1 MDTKTLMSVAEFDRL
16 AEPDELSYE
25 LDEGEL
31 VVMTKP
37 RPLHNKIAERLFRA
51 LDRYLEAHPVGEVLI
66 FEYLFVL
73 GPTIKRAP
81 DVSFLRSERAKQIDP
96 NADIP
101 GAPDLAV
108 EVLSPNDTA
117 SAMRRKIRQYFAA
130 GAQCVWIVYP
140 ETREVEV
147 WKQPS
152 KAKVVF
158 RKPTFWT
165 RPICSLA
172 SPFASARFSPDP
184 HSDSSV
190 FQYCAAHPLRLL
202 WAFPK

>member
-1 MDTKTLMSVAEFDRL
+1 MGAKTLMSVEEFDRL
-16 AEPDELSYE
+16 EEPDELSYE

-37 RPLHNKIAERLFRA
+37 RPLHNRIAERLYRA
-51 LDRYLEAHPVGEVLI
+51 LSRYLESHQVGEAFI

-73 GPTIKRAP
+73 GPNIKRAP
-81 DVSFLRSERAKQIDP
+81 DVSFLRAERANQIDP

-108 EVLSPNDTA
+108 EVLSPNDTV
-117 SAMRRKIRQYFAA
+117 SAVRRKIRQYFAA

-147 WKQPS
+147 WREASRPQ
-152 KAKVVF
+152 VVLQETDVLETPDLLPGF
-158 RKPTFWT
+158 
-165 RPICSLA
+165 SLRVGA
-172 SPFASARFSPDP
+172 LFG
-184 HSDSSV
+184 
-190 FQYCAAHPLRLL
+190 
-202 WAFPK
+202 

>member
-1 MDTKTLMSVAEFDRL
+1 MDAKTLMSVEEFDRL

-37 RPLHNKIAERLFRA
+37 RPLHNRIAERLFRA
-51 LDRYLEAHPVGEVLI
+51 LDRYLETYPVGEVFI

-73 GPTIKRAP
+73 GPTTKRAP
-81 DVSFLRSERAKQIDP
+81 DVSFLRSERAKKIDP
-96 NADIP
+96 HVDIP

-108 EVLSPNDTA
+108 EVLSPTDTV

-130 GAQCVWIVYP
+130 GTQCVWIVYP
-140 ETREVEV
+140 ETREVEI

-152 KAKVVF
+152 QPQKVLQETDVLEDTDLL
-158 RKPTFWT
+158 PG
-165 RPICSLA
+165 
-172 SPFASARFSPDP
+172 FA
-184 HSDSSV
+184 
-190 FQYCAAHPLRLL
+190 LRVGAL
-202 WAFPK
+202 FG

>member
-1 MDTKTLMSVAEFDRL
+1 MDTKTLMSVEEFDRL

-37 RPLHNKIAERLFRA
+37 RPLHNRIAERLFRP
-51 LDRYLEAHPVGEVLI
+51 LDRYLETHPVGEALI

-73 GPTIKRAP
+73 GPTTKRAP

-96 NADIP
+96 SSDIP

-147 WKQPS
+147 WRQPS
-152 KAKVVF
+152 QHQKVLQETDVLEE
-158 RKPTFWT
+158 PDLL
-165 RPICSLA
+165 PG
-172 SPFASARFSPDP
+172 FA
-184 HSDSSV
+184 
-190 FQYCAAHPLRLL
+190 LRVGAL
-202 WAFPK
+202 FG